1 MVISEEEMLADLR
14 KVRVR
19 SHICLAASAVL
30 TVLAAA
36 LVVSYFV
43 RLPRDIAALI
53 LAAAALVFAGV
64 MANQTVRAR
73 RLGAMIAG
81 RLAAAGDGEAPGG
94 DPGGAPGR
102 RDGGSGPGDSSAG
115 GVPGAERGESP

>member
-14 KVRVR
+14 KVRAR

-43 RLPRDIAALI
+43 RLPHDIATLI

-64 MANQTVRAR
+64 MASQTVRAR
-73 RLGAMIAG
+73 RLGVMIAG
-81 RLAAAGDGEAPGG
+81 RLDATGDGEASGG
-94 DPGGAPGR
+94 DPEGAPGR
-102 RDGGSGPGDSSAG
+102 RDGGSGPGDPSAG
-115 GVPGAERGESP
+115 GVPGTERGESP